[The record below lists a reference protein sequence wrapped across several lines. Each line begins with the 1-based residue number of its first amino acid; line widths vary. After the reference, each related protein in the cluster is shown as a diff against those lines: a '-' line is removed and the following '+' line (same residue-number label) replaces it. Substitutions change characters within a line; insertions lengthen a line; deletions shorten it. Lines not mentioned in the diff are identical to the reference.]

1 MVLKFPIAQA
11 QLGFIKQLRDRAREP
26 WFAEPVDSC
35 ELVKLQDARARINA
49 HARRADDAYTEFA
62 ALPRVA

>member
-1 MVLKFPIAQA
+1 MVLKFPAAQK
-11 QLGFIKQLRDRAREP
+11 QLGFIKQLRGLAREP
-26 WFAEPVDSC
+26 WFAEEVDSC
-35 ELVKLQDARARINA
+35 QLVRLDRARARLKA